1 MVRFVTTTPTTSPAT
16 VAYRDIFAVRE
27 FRVLF
32 ALRVILVGGD
42 MVRMLALSVL
52 VYQRTGS
59 SLLAALAYTAEMFP
73 YVIGGALLLS
83 HADRLP
89 PRRLLV
95 GVYLVQSTTSAILA
109 ADVLPVGGT
118 LCVMFALGLLMPLAS
133 ASTWAML
140 SEILPGDGGYVL
152 GRSVFSM
159 TAGGAQITGQACGGL
174 LIAAVGP
181 ANTLWLS
188 CATAGSAAVLARAG
202 LAGRPPR
209 VQGEREGGAA
219 RETWRVNRAL
229 FRDPVVRG
237 SLLAMW
243 LPTAL
248 ATGAEGVVI
257 PYAASIGKPEQAGF
271 VLAAIA
277 AGMLIGNL
285 VVGRFVRLGLR
296 ERIGLLLAL
305 LNGLPLVL
313 FALRPGIAIA
323 CVLGLAGAAGLS
335 YELSI
340 QQRFVDAVPEDRRG
354 QAFGLLTT
362 GTMTL
367 QSGAMAAAGGI
378 AEGLSPGVTM
388 SLCGLAS
395 VCATLALA
403 RHLRADRTPAGAG
416 PAC

>member
-1 MVRFVTTTPTTSPAT
+1 MTTTPTTSPAT

-83 HADRLP
+83 HTDRLP

-95 GVYLVQSTTSAILA
+95 GVYLVQSATSALLA
-109 ADVLPVGGT
+109 LDVLPVGGT
-118 LCVMFALGLLMPLAS
+118 LCVMFGLGLLMPLAS

-152 GRSVFSM
+152 GRSVFTM
-159 TAGGAQITGQACGGL
+159 TAGGAQIAGQACGGL
-174 LIAAVGP
+174 LITAVGP
-181 ANTLWLS
+181 SSTLWLS
-188 CATAGSAAVLARAG
+188 TATAGCAALFARIG
-202 LAGRPPR
+202 LAARPPR
-209 VQGEREGGAA
+209 VEGERDGGAA
-219 RETWRVNRAL
+219 RETWRVNKAL
-229 FRDPVVRG
+229 LRDPVIRG
-237 SLLAMW
+237 GLVAMW
-243 LPTAL
+243 LPAAL

-257 PYAASIGKPEQAGF
+257 PYAASIGKAEQAGF
-271 VLAAIA
+271 VLASIA
-277 AGMLIGNL
+277 AGMLLGNF
-285 VVGRFVRLGLR
+285 VVGRFVPLALR
-296 ERIGLLLAL
+296 ERIGLLLAV
-305 LNGLPLVL
+305 LNGAPLVL

-340 QQRFVDAVPEDRRG
+340 QQRFVDAVPEERRG

-362 GTMTL
+362 GSMTL
-367 QSGAMAAAGGI
+367 QSGAMAGAGAL
-378 AEGLSPGVTM
+378 AEGLSPGITM
-388 SLCGLAS
+388 ALFGGAS
-395 VCATLALA
+395 VCAALALS
-403 RHLRADRTPAGAG
+403 RHLS
-416 PAC
+416 

>member
-1 MVRFVTTTPTTSPAT
+1 MTTTSTTSPAT

-83 HADRLP
+83 HTDRLP

-95 GVYLVQSTTSAILA
+95 GVYLVQSGTSAVLA
-109 ADVLPVGGT
+109 TGVLPVGGT
-118 LCVMFALGLLMPLAS
+118 LAVMFALGLLMPLAS

-152 GRSVFSM
+152 GRSVFTM
-159 TAGGAQITGQACGGL
+159 TAGGAQIAGQACGGL

-181 ANTLWLS
+181 SNTLWLS
-188 CATAGSAAVLARAG
+188 CGTAGCAALLARIG
-202 LAGRPPR
+202 LATRPPR
-209 VQGEREGGAA
+209 VQGERDGGAA

-229 FRDPVVRG
+229 LRDPVVRG
-237 SLLAMW
+237 SLFAMW
-243 LPTAL
+243 LPAAL

-257 PYAASIGKPEQAGF
+257 PYAASLGKPEQAGF
-271 VLAAIA
+271 VLAGIA
-277 AGMLIGNL
+277 AGMLLGNL
-285 VVGRFVRLGLR
+285 VVGRFVPTGPR

-313 FALRPGIAIA
+313 FALRPGIAVA

-367 QSGAMAAAGGI
+367 QSGAMAGAGAI

-388 SLCGLAS
+388 ALFGAAS
-395 VCATLALA
+395 ACAALALS
-403 RHLRADRTPAGAG
+403 RHLR
-416 PAC
+416 

>member
-1 MVRFVTTTPTTSPAT
+1 MVRFVTTTSTTSPAT

-83 HADRLP
+83 HVDRLP

-95 GVYLVQSTTSAILA
+95 GVYLVQAATTAVLA
-109 ADVLPVGGT
+109 TDVLPVGGT
-118 LCVMFALGLLMPLAS
+118 LCVMIALGLLMPLAS
-133 ASTWAML
+133 SSTWALL
-140 SEILPGDGGYVL
+140 SEILPKEGGYVL
-152 GRSVFSM
+152 GRSVFTM
-159 TAGGAQITGQACGGL
+159 TAGGAQIAGQAFGGL

-181 ANTLWLS
+181 SSTLWLS
-188 CATAGSAAVLARAG
+188 CGTAGCAAVFTRLG
-202 LAGRPPR
+202 LAARPPR

-229 FRDPVVRG
+229 LRDPVVRG
-237 SLLAMW
+237 GLIAMW
-243 LPTAL
+243 LPAAL

-257 PYAASIGKPEQAGF
+257 PYTASIGKPDQAGF

-277 AGMLIGNL
+277 AGMLLGNL
-285 VVGRFVRLGLR
+285 VVGRFVPTGPR

-367 QSGAMAAAGGI
+367 QSGAMAGAGAI
-378 AEGLSPGVTM
+378 AEGFSPGVTM
-388 SLCGLAS
+388 SVFGLAS
-395 VCATLALA
+395 VLASLALT
-403 RHLRADRTPAGAG
+403 RHLR
-416 PAC
+416 